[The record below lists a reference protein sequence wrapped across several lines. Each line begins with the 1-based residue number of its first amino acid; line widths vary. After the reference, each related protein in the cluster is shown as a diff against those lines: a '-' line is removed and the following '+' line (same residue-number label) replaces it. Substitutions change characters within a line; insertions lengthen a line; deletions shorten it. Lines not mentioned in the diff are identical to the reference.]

1 MASNQDYLK
10 AKRRVWEIQSQCYHG
25 DKAIWTEEIVEKVVE
40 KLSKEKLSNGKPA
53 LKRWAWCNHNEDKVR
68 EENIEQLRLTDPLK
82 EYHIGDPR
90 PAHIHL
96 ALEFENA
103 VYNTHLAKI
112 TGLDIHYIRKPEAR
126 YLSFLAICTYL
137 SHCKQTEQDK
147 GKVLYTADR
156 IHCNFNYAE
165 AVDQYLAKTRN
176 LAQRNNPRRLA
187 DTYINRIESGDL
199 DLESAKREI
208 KDGPAGYAFFLRYEK
223 ELRAART
230 EYIKRHYEMKTR
242 ASYFIWGDS
251 GTGKSTMSK
260 YLARALFPKL
270 EDYECFYTVGATGV
284 RFDDYEYQPVIIWE
298 DVRGEDL
305 CDEYGSEGV
314 LNLMELSPKKR
325 AYNIKFGKV
334 TLTHQVNIFTTTQ
347 TFEEFAAA
355 LMAKENK
362 DDESRIEQAYRR
374 VPMKIEVK
382 ANEILVYGNDKIFR
396 GRDKSKFNVYYRI
409 DNTNISQL
417 NRLYGGE
424 ALDEAFATIT
434 EPMAMLHKKFMEQ
447 MAAAE
452 KITDKEYAPKIISV
466 VGFTEDGVD
475 PAYEQYIA
483 FCKDML
489 EHFRFKEDGSLGPY
503 KAEADWKLG
512 DELDGEF
519 EGLRCPLE
527 FDQWVE
533 ANRPKSYEDFAPGK
547 PVYAKDASHA
557 QDHARITHD
566 YQSQQRILLHAD
578 AIMAYFDAQD
588 EGENPDIP
596 EGVFEEDLQDR
607 SFTIGLING
616 EESNPLDYSAVL
628 EYMERLSQ
636 ETDTLMEQTDKQ
648 GLWKWIQMLL
658 PDNSDQRIFLDP
670 DAYDCL
676 RECWGKVREACITA
690 KLATNALSW
699 YRLYQELNSIDAI
712 NSE

>member
-1 MASNQDYLK
+1 MASNQDYPK
-10 AKRRVWEIQSQCYHG
+10 IKRRVWEIQSQCTYKG
-25 DKAIWTEEIVEKVVE
+25 KDIWTPEIVEKVIE
-40 KLSKEKLSNGKPA
+40 KLSAEKLSNGNPA
-53 LKRWAWCNHNEDKVR
+53 LKRWAWCNHDKDKVR

-82 EYHIGDPR
+82 EYHIGDDR

-96 ALEFENA
+96 ALEFANA
-103 VYNTHLAKI
+103 VYNTHLAKV
-112 TGLDIHYIRKPEAR
+112 TGLDIHYIRKPEAK
-126 YLSFLAICTYL
+126 YMQFMAIATYL

-147 GKVLYTADR
+147 KKHLYPVEE

-165 AVDQYLAKTRN
+165 EVDQYLAKTRN
-176 LAQRNNPRRLA
+176 LSQRSNPRRLA

-199 DLESAKREI
+199 DLESAKKEI

-325 AYNIKFGKV
+325 TYNIKFGKV

-362 DDESRIEQAYRR
+362 DDEGRIEQAYRR
-374 VPMKIEVK
+374 VSMKIEVK
-382 ANEILVYGNDKIFR
+382 PNEVLVYGNDKIFR

-424 ALDEAFATIT
+424 ALDDAFATIT
-434 EPMAMLHKKFMEQ
+434 EPMVMLHKKFMAQ
-447 MAAAE
+447 MASAE
-452 KITDKEYAPKIISV
+452 KITDKEYTPKIISV
-466 VGFTEDGVD
+466 VGFTENGVD

-489 EHFRFKEDGSLGPY
+489 EYFRFKDDGSLGPY
-503 KAEADWKLG
+503 RSDVNWKLG

-519 EGLRCPLE
+519 EGLRCPME
-527 FDQWVE
+527 FDQWVD
-533 ANRPKSYEDFAPGK
+533 ANRPKSYEDLSSGK
-547 PVYAKDASHA
+547 SPYARDVARAKDRAK
-557 QDHARITHD
+557 ITHD
-566 YQSQQRILLHAD
+566 FQSQKRILLHAD
-578 AIMAYFDAQD
+578 EIMAYFSSID
-588 EGENPDIP
+588 EGEKPEIP
-596 EGVFEEDLQDR
+596 EGVLEEDLQDR
-607 SFTIGLING
+607 SFAIALITE
-616 EESNPLDYSAVL
+616 EESDSIDGSAVIN
-628 EYMERLSQ
+628 YMESLSR
-636 ETDTLMEQTDKQ
+636 ETDILLEHPDKQ
-648 GLWKWIQMLL
+648 GLLKWIQMLL
-658 PDNSDQRIFLDP
+658 PDDLKQNVFLDP
-670 DAYDCL
+670 EAYECL
-676 RECWGKVREACITA
+676 RECWEKAKEACITA
-690 KLATNALSW
+690 DLATDDFSW
-699 YRLYQELNSIDAI
+699 YRLYQELNSQDYID
-712 NSE
+712 SK